1 LTFHKGPDN
10 FRKIVAKIYGKSG
23 KENGIAVKRLRS
35 VFNRLQQ
42 LGRTLRVHLNID
54 HFETDLENDFRL
66 AQQKVSS
73 YFVGIFSGCAF
84 LAYSIFNFRRALGIS
99 DLTHTAASKALAYG
113 LGFCFAYAAFVL
125 LFSQKDDKFRNR
137 ITVGM
142 CYFAGLSIP
151 ILNLFRPNI
160 RADGDTIA
168 FITTILALAS
178 ISKFIHR
185 QAIVW
190 LMSVILAFLLS
201 KKFSSLLNSGNSNTL
216 QILGDPAFDP
226 VKLNIH
232 VAVTMLFAYFIFRL
246 NESRD
251 RQLFIREH
259 RIAQSAAERLHLLQA
274 IGHDLRQPM
283 TAINLHCD
291 LARNA
296 FATKNTE
303 AFIRSIDVVQQNVS
317 AVNLEL
323 TQLTELAAAAE
334 NSENK
339 AAPVAVG
346 VILQRLYVSNLPRAD
361 LAGIDLHINLPKE
374 SALSYALSDEAVL
387 SRVFG
392 NILNNAIK
400 FTELKKA
407 TELRSVSIDLLTDEN
422 CVKVLI
428 SDTGI
433 GIAEEHLNSI
443 WAPFFQ
449 VNNPERNREHGFG
462 LGLAH
467 VQASLNQLTGH
478 AVLLRSTLGIGTT
491 FEISMP
497 RANALDIPLLPAP
510 SLASDVSVQALQGS
524 LILVVEDDSVLRE
537 ALADGLQLAG
547 ARVVTAATI
556 AIANVVLAS
565 LEVEPDLVMVD
576 YRLPDGNG
584 RDFLETVIEKL
595 GARASGG
602 PALACLSGE
611 HISALKL
618 DGLPGLKLIRKPID
632 LPSLVEKLRHHLE
645 L

>member
-1 LTFHKGPDN
+1 MSISIDKFRLVLADVRALLDVRPFHEPDESK
-10 FRKIVAKIYGKSG
+10 FKAQQVEVSCTILGLASG
-23 KENGIAVKRLRS
+23 AGFLAYMVFAVVDL
-35 VFNRLQQ
+35 FGLQGMTHSPQ
-42 LGRTLRVHLNID
+42 SAVVRTLL
-54 HFETDLENDFRL
+54 
-66 AQQKVSS
+66 SS
-73 YFVGIFSGCAF
+73 YFGITCYLLLFKSNMKHNRPVVALSFVYAIGFVILIVDLFRPANRLGQDVTVVVSTILCIAGSSRLPHGRASVWLATFLGGYFIVQFFFFGYFSGPES
-84 LAYSIFNFRRALGIS
+84 LIIEVDKKR
-99 DLTHTAASKALAYG
+99 LTGQIVQSYIQIIQAA
-113 LGFCFAYAAFVL
+113 CFAYL
-125 LFSQKDDKFRNR
+125 
-137 ITVGM
+137 
-142 CYFAGLSIP
+142 
-151 ILNLFRPNI
+151 
-160 RADGDTIA
+160 
-168 FITTILALAS
+168 
-178 ISKFIHR
+178 
-185 QAIVW
+185 
-190 LMSVILAFLLS
+190 
-201 KKFSSLLNSGNSNTL
+201 
-216 QILGDPAFDP
+216 
-226 VKLNIH
+226 
-232 VAVTMLFAYFIFRL
+232 IFRVIEARERVL
-246 NESRD
+246 YLREQ
-251 RQLFIREH
+251 QLTRC
-259 RIAQSAAERLHLLQA
+259 AEDRLHLLQG

-433 GIAEEHLNSI
+433 GIAQEHLTSI

-467 VQASLNQLTGH
+467 VQASLNQLSGH
-478 AVLLRSTLGIGTT
+478 AVSLESTLGVGTT
-491 FEISMP
+491 FKISMP
-497 RANALDIPLLPAP
+497 LANASDIPLLPVP
-510 SLASDVSVQALQGS
+510 SSASEVSGQALQGS

-547 ARVVTAATI
+547 ARVMTAATI

-632 LPSLVEKLRHHLE
+632 LSSLVEKLRHHLE